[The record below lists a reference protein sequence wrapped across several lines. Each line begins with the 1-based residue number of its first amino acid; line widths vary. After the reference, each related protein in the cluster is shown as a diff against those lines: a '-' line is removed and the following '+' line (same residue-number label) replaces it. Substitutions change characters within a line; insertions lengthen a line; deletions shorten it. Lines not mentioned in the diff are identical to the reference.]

1 MFTVVPEPMAGD
13 DRTGGVEL
21 GESSSVIDD
30 IVREGA
36 RRMLAEALQ
45 AEVDAYI
52 ARFSAERDERGR
64 RLVVRNGSHQAR
76 EVLTSAGAVGVVA
89 PRVNDR
95 RIDPDTER
103 TR

>member
-1 MFTVVPEPMAGD
+1 MFTVVPEQVVGD
-13 DRTGGVEL
+13 ARTGGVEL

-52 ARFSAERDERGR
+52 AQFSA
-64 RLVVRNGSHQAR
+64 
-76 EVLTSAGAVGVVA
+76 
-89 PRVNDR
+89 
-95 RIDPDTER
+95 
-103 TR
+103 